1 MSGQHLS
8 EVEVERVISGQGST
22 VETQNHLADCSQCQN
37 EVDKASADHW
47 WWNEGRELIAST
59 VKLKER
65 FGSPPTP
72 IESTEGEGYNPTAA
86 EVQELIGSF
95 EDGVHPELLGRVGE
109 YVIESLIG
117 VGGMGAVFKGLT
129 QELNRR
135 VAIKFLLPRH
145 ASSKLAR
152 ERFSAEAKAIAAVSD
167 KNVIP
172 VFGINSAA
180 RYPYFSMPLIAGVSL
195 KQFVLEN
202 GPLAP
207 LELVQ
212 AARQIAAGLSAAHRQ
227 KLIHRDVKPA
237 NILIED
243 GSNRVVVTDFGL
255 AQEESE
261 LGLTQTG
268 MIAGTPMY
276 MSPEQADG
284 RKLDQRS
291 DLFSL
296 GSVMFFMATGQPPFQ
311 SENQLELLKN
321 IREATPPGVRKFNPE
336 IPVRLEQAIQRLLKK
351 DPEHRFQRAAEAEE
365 FLSRFEAYLCSPRR
379 NRQPR
384 LPGVRRSTNYFR
396 CLIAIAIT
404 SVVAMLFT
412 TFTNWHAQTGLIPS
426 IQFVPVAPCYP
437 APTKA
442 ELEKAVAVELDD
454 EASKREHD
462 GYQAGQ

>member
-8 EVEVERVISGQGST
+8 EVEVERVISGQGAS
-22 VETQNHLADCSQCQN
+22 VGIQNHLADCSQCQN

-59 VKLKER
+59 VKLKQR
-65 FGSPPTP
+65 FGSPPKP
-72 IESTEGEGYNPTAA
+72 IELTEDEGYSPTAV
-86 EVQELIGSF
+86 EVQQLIGSF

-117 VGGMGAVFKGLT
+117 VGGMGAVFKGLN
-129 QELNRR
+129 QELNRH

-152 ERFSAEAKAIAAVSD
+152 ERFSGEAKAIAAVSD
-167 KNVIP
+167 KHVIP

-180 RYPYFSMPLIAGVSL
+180 RYPYFSMPLISGVSL
-195 KQFVLEN
+195 QRFVLEN

-212 AARQIAAGLSAAHRQ
+212 AARQVAAGLGAAHRQ

-255 AQEESE
+255 AQQESE
-261 LGLTQTG
+261 FGLTQTG

-296 GSVMFFMATGQPPFQ
+296 GSVMYFMATGQPPFEG
-311 SENQLELLKN
+311 ENQLELLKN
-321 IREATPPGVRKFNPE
+321 IREVTPPGVRRFNPE
-336 IPVRLEQAIQRLLKK
+336 IPIRLEQAIQRLLKK

-365 FLSRFEAYLCSPRR
+365 FLSRFEAHLSSPRR

-384 LPGVRRSTNYFR
+384 LPGVRRSTNYAR
-396 CLIAIAIT
+396 CLFAIAIT
-404 SVVAMLFT
+404 SVVALLVT
-412 TFTNWHAQTGLIPS
+412 TLTHWHAQTGLIPS
-426 IQFVPVAPCYP
+426 IQFVPAASCYP

-442 ELEKAVAVELDD
+442 ELEKVLAVVQDD
-454 EASKREHD
+454 EASKQKHD
-462 GYQAGQ
+462 SDQAGQ